1 MMSKKTTTSPDKTVK
16 PKAPRKASPTRARQR
31 RKLSPEDQV
40 FRDNPYEHDTPDY
53 RRYVVAALYS
63 LMEQQHREVPDYA
76 ADVMQRYVEFKL
88 TMSEVVKRIDFAA
101 DNLS

>member
-1 MMSKKTTTSPDKTVK
+1 MSKKTTSSPDIAVK
-16 PKAPRKASPTRARQR
+16 LKAKHKAAAKRARPR

-40 FRDNPYEHDTPDY
+40 FRDNPYEHDTPEY
-53 RRYVVAALYS
+53 RRYIVAALYS

-76 ADVMQRYVEFKL
+76 ADVMQRYVDFKL
-88 TMSEVVKRIDFAA
+88 TMVEVVKRIDFAA

>member
-1 MMSKKTTTSPDKTVK
+1 MSKKKTASPDKAVK
-16 PKAPRKASPTRARQR
+16 PKATRKTAATRVRRR

-40 FRDNPYEHDTPDY
+40 FRDNPYEHDTPEY
-53 RRYVVAALYS
+53 RRYIVAALYS

-76 ADVMQRYVEFKL
+76 AQVMQRYVEFEL
-88 TMSEVVKRIDFAA
+88 TMAEVVKRIDFAA